1 MKEKKKSEKGMKEKF
16 SDAMEL
22 PKELLLDIPR
32 MTILGNEDILIENY
46 KGIVAYEENLI
57 RFQNG
62 ISIYG
67 NNLNVEE
74 ITDTD
79 MMITGEIYHIE
90 FEN

>member
-1 MKEKKKSEKGMKEKF
+1 MKEKNNHEKGIKEKF
-16 SDAMEL
+16 SEAMEL

-46 KGIVAYEENLI
+46 KGITAYDENII

-67 NNLNVEE
+67 NKLNVEE
-74 ITDTD
+74 MTDSE
-79 MMITGEIYHIE
+79 MMITGEFKHIE